1 MKIKYMIIKMEQ
13 QISND
18 DIEGFKI
25 LVHDWLSIDDKI
37 KQLKEAEKKLN
48 EEKKKLNEPIM
59 EFMSKNNI
67 EDCNTSSGKLKYVI
81 SEVKKPINRQY
92 LIDKLAVFFKNTQ
105 KSEEITS
112 FLFENRETE
121 QKVNLR
127 RSIIKGI
134 SIK

>member
-1 MKIKYMIIKMEQ
+1 
-13 QISND
+13 
-18 DIEGFKI
+18 
-25 LVHDWLSIDDKI
+25 
-37 KQLKEAEKKLN
+37 
-48 EEKKKLNEPIM
+48 
-59 EFMSKNNI
+59 MSKNNI
-67 EDCNTSSGKLKYVI
+67 EDCNTSSGKLKYVV

-92 LIDKLAVFFKNTQ
+92 LIDKLAIFFKNTQ

-112 FLFENRETE
+112 FLFDSRETE

>member
-1 MKIKYMIIKMEQ
+1 MEQ
-13 QISND
+13 QISSN

-25 LVHDWLSIDDKI
+25 LVHEWLSIDDKI

-48 EEKKKLNEPIM
+48 EDKKKLNEPIL

-67 EDCNTSSGKLKYVI
+67 EYCNTSSGKIKYVI
-81 SEVKKPINRQY
+81 SDVKKPINRQY

-105 KSEEITS
+105 KSEEITA
-112 FLFENRETE
+112 FLFDSRETE

-127 RSIIKGI
+127 RSIIKGL

>member
-1 MKIKYMIIKMEQ
+1 MEQ
-13 QISND
+13 QISNN
-18 DIEGFKI
+18 DIEEFKV
-25 LVHDWLSIDDKI
+25 LVHEWLSIDDKI

-48 EEKKKLNEPIM
+48 EDKKKLNEPIL

-67 EDCNTSSGKLKYVI
+67 EDCNTSSGKLKYVV

-92 LIDKLAVFFKNTQ
+92 LIDKLGVFFKNTQ
-105 KSEEITS
+105 KSEEITA
-112 FLFENRETE
+112 FLFDSRETE

>member
-1 MKIKYMIIKMEQ
+1 MEQ
-13 QISND
+13 QISNN

-25 LVHDWLSIDDKI
+25 LVHEWLSIDDKI

-48 EEKKKLNEPIM
+48 EDKKKLNEPIL

-67 EDCNTSSGKLKYVI
+67 EDCNTSSGKLKYVV

-92 LIDKLAVFFKNTQ
+92 LIDKLAIFFKNTQ

-112 FLFENRETE
+112 FLFDSRETE

>member
-1 MKIKYMIIKMEQ
+1 MEQ
-13 QISND
+13 QISSN

-25 LVHDWLSIDDKI
+25 LVHEWLSIDDKI

-48 EEKKKLNEPIM
+48 EDKKKLNEPIL

-81 SEVKKPINRQY
+81 SDVKKPINRQY

-105 KSEEITS
+105 KSEEITA
-112 FLFENRETE
+112 FLFDSRETE

-127 RSIIKGI
+127 RSIIKGL

>member
-1 MKIKYMIIKMEQ
+1 MEQ
-13 QISND
+13 QISNN

-25 LVHDWLSIDDKI
+25 LVHEWLSIDDKI

-48 EEKKKLNEPIM
+48 EDKKKLNEPIL

-67 EDCNTSSGKLKYVI
+67 EDCNTSSGKLKYVV
-81 SEVKKPINRQY
+81 SDVKKPINRQY

-105 KSEEITS
+105 KSEEITA
-112 FLFENRETE
+112 FLFDSRETE

-127 RSIIKGI
+127 RSIIKGL

>member
-1 MKIKYMIIKMEQ
+1 MEQ
-13 QISND
+13 QISSN
-18 DIEGFKI
+18 DIEGFKV
-25 LVHDWLSIDDKI
+25 LVHEWLSIDDKI

-48 EEKKKLNEPIM
+48 EDKKKLNEPIL

-67 EDCNTSSGKLKYVI
+67 EDCNTSSGKLKYVV
-81 SEVKKPINRQY
+81 SDVKKPINRQY

-105 KSEEITS
+105 KSEEITA
-112 FLFENRETE
+112 FLFDSRETE

-127 RSIIKGI
+127 RSIIKGL

>member
-1 MKIKYMIIKMEQ
+1 MEQ
-13 QISND
+13 QISSN
-18 DIEGFKI
+18 DIEEFKV
-25 LVHDWLSIDDKI
+25 LVHEWLSIDDKI

-48 EEKKKLNEPIM
+48 EEKKKLNEPII
-59 EFMSKNNI
+59 EFMSKINI
-67 EDCNTSSGKLKYVI
+67 EDCNTSTGKLKYVV

-92 LIDKLAVFFKNTQ
+92 LVDKLAAFFKNTQ

-112 FLFENRETE
+112 FLFDNRETE